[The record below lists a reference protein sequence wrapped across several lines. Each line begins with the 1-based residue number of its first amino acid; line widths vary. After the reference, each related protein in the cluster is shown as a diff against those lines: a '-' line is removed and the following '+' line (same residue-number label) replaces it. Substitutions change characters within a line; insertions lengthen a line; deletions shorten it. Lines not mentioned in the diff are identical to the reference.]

1 MSIKNQAKNSNSLNI
16 KQSTY
21 ELIPKIR
28 ELAKTMSQKEV
39 QEKLKINK
47 KTLKKIK
54 DIENIKFRTSYLPFE
69 KTKKSIPYAER
80 YTAEEKSEMY
90 RRRKVNE
97 TELDKEIK
105 NLIIYKKGL
114 FNSNS
119 ASEEELLSIFKPL
132 LNTENIWKS
141 HSLYVIAEYFFA
153 KNEKQK
159 SKEFFE
165 KILEQENSNT
175 QIKIEAQKRLQR
187 DFGV

>member
-21 ELIPKIR
+21 EMIPKIK

-80 YTAEEKSEMY
+80 YTADEKSEMY
-90 RRRKVNE
+90 RRRKANE
-97 TELDKEIK
+97 TELDRIDKRERDIKYYNNLKMDKKRHAKKVLRDRKSAINRWQNLSNEDWEIK
-105 NLIIYKKGL
+105 KERDRKYQANRTKRKKK
-114 FNSNS
+114 
-119 ASEEELLSIFKPL
+119 LS
-132 LNTENIWKS
+132 
-141 HSLYVIAEYFFA
+141 
-153 KNEKQK
+153 
-159 SKEFFE
+159 
-165 KILEQENSNT
+165 
-175 QIKIEAQKRLQR
+175 
-187 DFGV
+187 

>member
-54 DIENIKFRTSYLPFE
+54 DTENIKFRASYLPFG
-69 KTKKSIPYAER
+69 KTKKSILYAER

-105 NLIIYKKGL
+105 
-114 FNSNS
+114 
-119 ASEEELLSIFKPL
+119 
-132 LNTENIWKS
+132 
-141 HSLYVIAEYFFA
+141 
-153 KNEKQK
+153 
-159 SKEFFE
+159 
-165 KILEQENSNT
+165 
-175 QIKIEAQKRLQR
+175 
-187 DFGV
+187 

>member
-54 DIENIKFRTSYLPFE
+54 DTENIKFRASYLPFG

-90 RRRKVNE
+90 RRRKANE
-97 TELDKEIK
+97 TELDRIDKRERDIK
-105 NLIIYKKGL
+105 YYNNLKMDKKRHAKKVL
-114 FNSNS
+114 RDRKSAINRWQNLSNEDWELKKYRDRKYQANQSKKRKKFN
-119 ASEEELLSIFKPL
+119 
-132 LNTENIWKS
+132 
-141 HSLYVIAEYFFA
+141 
-153 KNEKQK
+153 
-159 SKEFFE
+159 
-165 KILEQENSNT
+165 
-175 QIKIEAQKRLQR
+175 
-187 DFGV
+187 